1 MFCPKCG
8 KDIGEAKYCP
18 HCGSAVEQGEDVKGL
33 PAVGRKSSKKRGCLA
48 SVMIFLIFV
57 FFSFAIILNSE
68 TNLNVDEP
76 AGTEENQSLQ
86 DLELVDH
93 STESDGGLR
102 YVVGHIKNNT
112 EKTYA
117 YVQVSINLY
126 NDGTQVGSTL
136 ANVNN
141 LEPGG
146 TWEFK
151 ALISQDSATEYK
163 IADIS
168 GW

>member
-1 MFCPKCG
+1 
-8 KDIGEAKYCP
+8 
-18 HCGSAVEQGEDVKGL
+18 
-33 PAVGRKSSKKRGCLA
+33 
-48 SVMIFLIFV
+48 MIFLIFV

-76 AGTEENQSLQ
+76 AGTEENQSLP

-146 TWEFK
+146 IWEFK